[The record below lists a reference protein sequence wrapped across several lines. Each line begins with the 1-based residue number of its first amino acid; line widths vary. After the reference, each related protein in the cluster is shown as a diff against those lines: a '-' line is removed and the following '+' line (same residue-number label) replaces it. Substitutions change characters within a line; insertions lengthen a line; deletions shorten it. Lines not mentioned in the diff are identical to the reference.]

1 MDRVQILEEDR
12 LNESCAVVG
21 VHTFKELNILNYLY
35 EGLSALQHRGQESV
49 GVSVYSHGIASYYS
63 MGLVS
68 ESTIFSNLI
77 SGTLAIGHN
86 RYSTMGSST
95 LENAQPVQMKS
106 KYGVDYAFAFNGN
119 IRNFEELKKEYSD
132 ESIPPSDS
140 DSILL
145 AYLLGNELG
154 GEPIK
159 ETFRRIATKIDG
171 AYSVV
176 MLIGGSNPRLVAI
189 RDPLGFRPLCIGKN
203 GDGYFIASESAAFTE
218 PYMNVQFVRDVEPGE
233 IIILNGNDIES
244 QRVFKSNR
252 YSHCMFEWVYFS
264 RPDSII
270 DGIPVYDVREKLGK
284 HLASDSFVD
293 ADLVIPVP
301 DSGRGAAVGYSF
313 ISRTPLREGFQL
325 DRYKYRRIFIMPEQS
340 EREKKA
346 MKKLNVIESAV
357 NGKRVVVIDDSIVR
371 GTNMKNMVINKL
383 RKAGAKQIHVRI
395 SCPPLM
401 DRCPYGVDF
410 HRGEL
415 IASKF
420 VGDEHLEICK
430 QVGAE
435 LGADSVYYNTIE
447 NLLNAID
454 LPADKL
460 CLRCLTGRSSEVSFK
475 QQTPSILT

>member
-1 MDRVQILEEDR
+1 MKER
-12 LNESCAVVG
+12 CAVVG
-21 VHTFKELNILNYLY
+21 VRTFKELNILNYLY

-49 GVSVYSHGIASYYS
+49 GISIYSQGIASYYS

-77 SGTLAIGHN
+77 TGTLAIGHN
-86 RYSTMGSST
+86 RYSTTGSST

-106 KYGVDYAFAFNGN
+106 KYGVDYSFAFNGN
-119 IRNFEELKKEYSD
+119 IRNFQELQKEYKD
-132 ESIPPSDS
+132 ESLPPSDS
-140 DSILL
+140 DSILM
-145 AYLLGNELG
+145 AHLLGNELG
-154 GEPIK
+154 GEPLE
-159 ETFRRIATKIDG
+159 ETFKRIAPKIDG
-171 AYSVV
+171 AYSIV

-203 GDGYFIASESAAFTE
+203 GDGYFIASESAAFSE
-218 PYMNVQFVRDVEPGE
+218 PYMNVRFVRDVEPGE
-233 IIILNGNDIES
+233 IITLNGNDIES
-244 QRVFKSNR
+244 KRVFKSNR

-264 RPDSII
+264 RPDSVI

-313 ISRTPLREGFQL
+313 VSGTPLREGFQL

-346 MKKLNVIESAV
+346 MKKLNVIESAI

-415 IASKF
+415 IASKYD
-420 VGDEHLEICK
+420 GDKHLEISK
-430 QVGAE
+430 QVGDE
-435 LGADSVYYNTIE
+435 LGADSLYYNTLQ
-447 NLLNAID
+447 NLLNSIG
-454 LPADKL
+454 LPVHKL
-460 CLRCLTGRSSEVSFK
+460 CIRCLTGKFSEINFN
-475 QQTPSILT
+475 QQSQSIVI